1 MATYTLLTNETP
13 CKPEDCHTEQEFTDI
28 PSLMA
33 WMWAYANR
41 EKPMYAIAN
50 IGDYRTWISNET
62 MIKSRPG
69 KEWAE
74 EAQNLRDKL
83 RREELADEIFNC
95 LNEKWDTIK
104 LFGDID
110 DFTDIVLKQ
119 AREWCSEC
127 HYDHSYC

>member
-1 MATYTLLTNETP
+1 MTDYTLMTNDTP
-13 CKPEDCHTEQEFTDI
+13 CKPEDCHTEQTFDDM

-50 IGDYRTWISNET
+50 IGDYRTWVSNET
-62 MIKSRPG
+62 MIKQRPS
-69 KEWAE
+69 KEWAQK
-74 EAQNLRDKL
+74 AQDVRDTL

-95 LNEKWDTIK
+95 LNDKWDTLK

-119 AREWCSEC
+119 AREWCSDC
-127 HYDHSYC
+127 YQDHRYC